1 MNMKKINF
9 QEYNRAIKYVERAGK
24 DFSFTDYCERNKI
37 PKVEGII
44 LFAYII
50 IVFYHSEN
58 NLRQSSQVPPSQCPI
73 FASLDGKDLPWGTIK
88 YPLDIILPTV
98 LRTVAAVLSAWLEN
112 DHEHMQTVNSFVTQ
126 ITKVREYERKLQEKD
141 QKEEANPTNKK
152 SKRRITEL
160 PPEKFLS
167 KSEQQDQAKTV
178 SSDSTKGI
186 PTNKSEKIY
195 KAYLRAEAIFT
206 DMQNL
211 QILQAKDEGRWSA
224 PISFQVKTGQTVK
237 RYYNF
242 PTLCTLQLLAND
254 HSKDSDCSSKERF
267 LSPLFDMLVYRK
279 KPMKVAKDAT
289 RLVEAYDSFNKMVAH
304 FKKTRSER
312 EYVAFCMS
320 FMKIE
325 YAFRFQLIAELT
337 VYQQKHDKPL
347 GDPLPELAALLWHRG
362 MGLSEQMDTLAYLDE
377 EIDGNRYPG
386 QISMLY
392 AEGNDMFK
400 YARHTYATRE
410 FFSNAQLVVFNMLRP
425 ENMGAWSDLDFK
437 KAADFFKNNYPVVE
451 RYKPIEI
458 AEDEVKQKQF
468 CQRFTHVYNSLIGE
482 AAEDFRKKMQAEKRS
497 RRATSKKSSI
507 DPLD

>member
-1 MNMKKINF
+1 MDMKKINF

-24 DFSFTDYCERNKI
+24 DFSFTDYCKQNRISKL
-37 PKVEGII
+37 EGII
-44 LFAYII
+44 LFTYII
-50 IVFYHSEN
+50 ISYYHFEN
-58 NLRQSSQVPPSQCPI
+58 NLRHYSQASPSQCPI
-73 FASLDGKDLPWGTIK
+73 FASLDGKDLPWGTIV
-88 YPLDIILPTV
+88 YPVDIIPPTV
-98 LRTVAAVLSAWLEN
+98 FRTVAAVLSAWLEN

-126 ITKVREYERKLQEKD
+126 ITKVREYEHRLQKKD
-141 QKEEANPTNKK
+141 QEEEANPTNKK
-152 SKRRITEL
+152 SKRRNTEL

-167 KSEQQDQAKTV
+167 KTEQQNQTKMV
-178 SSDSTKGI
+178 SSDSSNGI

-195 KAYLRAEAIFT
+195 KAYLRAEATFT

-224 PISFQVKTGQTVK
+224 PISFQKETGQTVK

-254 HSKDSDCSSKERF
+254 HSKDSNCSSSERF

-279 KPMKVAKDAT
+279 KAMKVAKDST

-304 FKKTRSER
+304 FKKTRSKR

-320 FMKIE
+320 FIKIE
-325 YAFRFQLIAELT
+325 YAFRFQLIAELA

-347 GDPLPELAALLWHRG
+347 GDPLPELAALLWYRNKE
-362 MGLSEQMDTLAYLDE
+362 LSEQMDILTYLDE

-392 AEGNDMFK
+392 SEGNDVFE
-400 YARHTYATRE
+400 YATHAYATRE
-410 FFSNAQLVVFNMLRP
+410 FFSNVQSIVFSMLHP

-437 KAADFFKNNYPVVE
+437 MAADFFKNYYPVVE

-482 AAEDFRKKMQAEKRS
+482 VAEDFRKKMQAEKRS